1 MILAQEQWQ
10 RLQQEHQARV
20 QPWIEPRL
28 ARRRLGQSHPIEDFL
43 FDYYPYSPARLA
55 TWHPGHGIVLRG
67 EVSQFRDRGDYLPVA
82 TVDDGVAVDTRRLS
96 ARSQRL
102 DLVLRLL
109 TATAGRPAMVNCF
122 GLHEWAMVYRLDPH
136 QVRHAG
142 QPLRLSPAAIADA
155 VEEVGLRCTHIDAFR
170 FFTEQAK
177 PRNAHLPTRAT
188 QPDLEQPGCLHAGM
202 DLYKY
207 AMWFQP
213 YVGSTLVADCFAAAR
228 LARVLDM
235 AASPYD
241 LRAFGLE
248 PIPVETAQGR
258 REYVEQQRKLMQQV
272 EPLRTRL
279 VESLR
284 TLRAG
289 LPTSARSA
297 TTSTA

>member
-1 MILAQEQWQ
+1 
-10 RLQQEHQARV
+10 
-20 QPWIEPRL
+20 
-28 ARRRLGQSHPIEDFL
+28 
-43 FDYYPYSPARLA
+43 
-55 TWHPGHGIVLRG
+55 
-67 EVSQFRDRGDYLPVA
+67 
-82 TVDDGVAVDTRRLS
+82 
-96 ARSQRL
+96 
-102 DLVLRLL
+102 
-109 TATAGRPAMVNCF
+109 MVNCF